1 MGLLRR
7 RGWTPLRFWSFLLD
21 PGGLLPTPSFPLRDL
36 HCELALPITMSS
48 YLVRPVSMYYDI
60 LYFIILSGGVED
72 GSGDGRW
79 YGNVI
84 NTILSFNKREESWQP
99 AGQMEKERSGH
110 AVAAI
115 DDVSQLCP

>member
-1 MGLLRR
+1 
-7 RGWTPLRFWSFLLD
+7 
-21 PGGLLPTPSFPLRDL
+21 
-36 HCELALPITMSS
+36 
-48 YLVRPVSMYYDI
+48 MYYDI

-72 GSGDGRW
+72 GPAPTPW
-79 YGNVI
+79 INTNTI

-99 AGQMEKERSGH
+99 AGQMKKERSYH